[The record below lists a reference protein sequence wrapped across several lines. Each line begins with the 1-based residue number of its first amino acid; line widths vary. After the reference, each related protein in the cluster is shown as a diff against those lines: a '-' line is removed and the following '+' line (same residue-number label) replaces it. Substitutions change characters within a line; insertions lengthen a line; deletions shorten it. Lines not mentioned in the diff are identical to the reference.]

1 MSFATSHS
9 VPLGQRINVEQKN
22 KKNMKKTYMTPAVE
36 VIRIETQGMIA
47 LSGLGKEY
55 TSTDV
60 SYSRGGD
67 DWDDED

>member
-1 MSFATSHS
+1 
-9 VPLGQRINVEQKN
+9 
-22 KKNMKKTYMTPAVE
+22 MKKTYMTPAVE

-47 LSGLGKEY
+47 LSGPGDAY
-55 TSTDV
+55 NSSDV